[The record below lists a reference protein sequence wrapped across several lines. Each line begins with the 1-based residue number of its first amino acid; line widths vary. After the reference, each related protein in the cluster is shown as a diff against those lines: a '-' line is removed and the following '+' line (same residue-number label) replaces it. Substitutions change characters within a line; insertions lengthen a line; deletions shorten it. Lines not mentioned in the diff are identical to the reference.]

1 MIWQKIEG
9 CRSCGSQKIHQ
20 ILDLG
25 ESPLA
30 DRLVRIENIDNP
42 EPIVPLTVVFC
53 DNCSLVQIVET
64 VEPSILF
71 GADYPY
77 YSSVSKSLLAH
88 FRESAESIIKEKQ
101 LDKRSLVIEAA
112 SNDGYML
119 QVFAEHGIDVL
130 GIDPATGPAAEAI
143 RRGVPTIIDFFG
155 LSLAKQLSAEGKRA
169 TIFLANNVL
178 AHVADLN
185 GFVQGI
191 KEILSPDGLAVIEA
205 PYLMQLIDKLEFDTI
220 YHQHLCYF
228 SVTALTKLFEQNG
241 LYLNRV
247 LQTNIHGGS
256 LGLFIEKAPNPDE
269 SVKELLDLEKN
280 IGMSDLE
287 YYQGFASQVL
297 NVKNALS
304 ETIEQLK
311 SEGKRIAGYGAA
323 AKATTLLNY
332 CEIDRKDLEYIADLN
347 PHKHGLFM
355 GKNHIPIV
363 NPEYLISDLPD
374 YVLMLAWNFEKEI
387 LEQQSMYRK
396 LGGKFI
402 IPIPQI
408 RIV

>member
-130 GIDPATGPAAEAI
+130 GIDPATGPALEAI

-256 LGLFIEKAPNPDE
+256 LRLFIEKAPNPDE

>member
-1 MIWQKIEG
+1 MVWKKIAG
-9 CRSCGSQKIHQ
+9 CRSCGCTNLAP

-30 DRLVRIENIDNP
+30 DRLVKIETLNEE
-42 EPIVPLTVVFC
+42 EPIVPLSVVFC
-53 DNCSLVQIVET
+53 EECSLVQIIET
-64 VEPSILF
+64 VEPTILF

-88 FRESAESIIKEKQ
+88 FRESAELIIRERNLRK
-101 LDKRSLVIEAA
+101 DSLVVEAA

-119 QVFAEHGIDVL
+119 QVFKEFGISVL
-130 GIDPATGPAAEAI
+130 GIDPADGPASEAI
-143 RRGVPTIIDFFG
+143 KRGVPTLIDFFN
-155 LSLAKQLSAEGKRA
+155 LPLARKLKAEGKVA
-169 TIFLANNVL
+169 DVFLANNVL

-191 KEILSPDGLAVIEA
+191 NEILSLDGLAVIEV

-228 SVTALTKLFEQNG
+228 SVSALFNLFKRND

-247 LQTNIHGGS
+247 IQTNIHGGS
-256 LGLFIEKAPNPDE
+256 LRLFVERNSNP
-269 SVKELLDLEKN
+269 SQSLLEMLAFEN
-280 IGMSDLE
+280 QIGMTTKD
-287 YYQGFASQVL
+287 YYRGFASRVAE
-297 NVKNALS
+297 VKTSLRK
-304 ETIEQLK
+304 TIREIKQ
-311 SEGKRIAGYGAA
+311 SGKRIVGYGAA
-323 AKATTLLNY
+323 AKATTLLSY
-332 CEIDRKDLEYIADLN
+332 CEISREDLEYIADLN

-363 NPEYLISDLPD
+363 NADMLVSDMPD
-374 YVLMLAWNFEKEI
+374 YVVLLAWNFEKEI
-387 LEQQSMYRK
+387 LEQQANYRK

-402 IPIPQI
+402 IPIPLV
-408 RIV
+408 RII

>member
-256 LGLFIEKAPNPDE
+256 LRLFIEKAPNPDE